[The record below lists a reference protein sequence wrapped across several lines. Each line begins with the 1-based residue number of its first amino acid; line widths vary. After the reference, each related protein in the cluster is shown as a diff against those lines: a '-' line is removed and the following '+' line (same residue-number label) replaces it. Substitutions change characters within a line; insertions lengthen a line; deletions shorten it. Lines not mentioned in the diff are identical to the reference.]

1 MQNTNEYKVV
11 DLTKEYKGFVG
22 EETHAV
28 VTDLSEEELNSKYGD
43 ELNKFR
49 PFVILSNEMYKV
61 FTDSKR
67 NDERERKRDQLYH
80 DPSALEYEADPDNEK
95 TDPALMYETTLT
107 YEYIVNKMKCLPAP
121 VGSRMYKRY
130 ILGCSMEEI
139 AREEGVSRI
148 AVLKSLEIG
157 KEAIRKL
164 FVECGVIE

>member
-1 MQNTNEYKVV
+1 MENTNEYKVV

-28 VTDLSEEELNSKYGD
+28 VTDLNEEELNSKYGD

-107 YEYIVNKMKCLPAP
+107 YEYIVNKMKSLPE
-121 VGSRMYKRY
+121 VGPRMYKRY
-130 ILGCSMEEI
+130 ILGMTPEEI
-139 AREEGVSRI
+139 AAEEGTSARSVYF
-148 AVLKSLEIG
+148 SLVRG
-157 KEAIRKL
+157 KELLRKV